1 MKRISKAAARKMW
14 NNNQDFIMVPCKL
27 SPNGF
32 GSVHTRCD
40 LLDEEKKADFD
51 KLVNE
56 FEFYNC
62 NRETGKYMA
71 FYVEE

>member
-14 NNNQDFIMVPCKL
+14 KDNQDFIMVPCKC
-27 SPNGF
+27 SPTGL
-32 GSVHTRCD
+32 GAIYTRCD
-40 LLDEEKKADFD
+40 LSAAEKADFD
-51 KLVNE
+51 KLVNA

-62 NRETGKYMA
+62 NNETGRYTA